1 VNGSTALAPASR
13 RHRFRGTIAGLGST
27 SGVRV
32 VVGWW
37 RESPYG
43 AFADVMLAQADGTR
57 RLLAPT
63 DEIADFVAGTY
74 LFDVV
79 EVVPVTVARSG
90 PEVSVR
96 AGELDVSYD
105 VGRRTALGHA
115 LRLVPARLA
124 TSPSWCRVTD
134 PVARVALRGVRT
146 RGSAGADR
154 LETYGATDH
163 HTIEAVRGSWRGR
176 ALGGLAKVLPEPGFG
191 FGSTP
196 PAPSVT
202 TLVTTV
208 LDARPVSA

>member
-1 VNGSTALAPASR
+1 MAPASR
-13 RHRFRGTIAGLGST
+13 RHRFVGTIAGLGST

-37 RESPYG
+37 RESSYG
-43 AFADVMLAQADGTR
+43 AFADIMLAEADGTR

-63 DEIADFVAGTY
+63 SEIADFVAGTY
-74 LFDVV
+74 RFDVV
-79 EVVPVTVARSG
+79 EVVAVTVVRSG
-90 PEVSVR
+90 AMTSVT
-96 AGELDVSYD
+96 AGELHMSYD
-105 VGRRTALGHA
+105 VGRRTALGRA
-115 LRLVPARLA
+115 LRIVPTRVA
-124 TSPSWCRVTD
+124 TSPGWCRVTD

-146 RGSAGADR
+146 RGSAGSDR

-163 HTIEAVRGSWRGR
+163 HAIEAVRGAWRGSD
-176 ALGGLAKVLPEPGFG
+176 LGGLTKMLPEPGFG

-196 PAPSVT
+196 PTPSVT